1 MKLVDIL
8 LEQKEKPKALV
19 MAGGGGA
26 GKSYILDKLK
36 VGGTK
41 VFNPDKY
48 VEDPEHEYYQNLSAA
63 SWKVKRDV
71 QDAVDKKQSFVW
83 DTTGTNIESVKNLVD
98 EGYDVTVVMVYT
110 HPIISFLSNFER
122 ERSMDKS
129 AVFTTWDKV
138 YDLIEDYRKLLKN
151 NFFLI
156 SNLRGG
162 EYDKKIE
169 DFNKAAKKGG
179 EGLLDYINTLV
190 EEEPEK
196 YRSSFSK
203 PFDITDPEALEAYDE
218 EVKNLQFDR
227 SDSNM
232 VKNLKKHFMKSWEK
246 KNIGPGEKSMKTK
259 IVAIE
264 RNRERAEN
272 TYREVLESIAKKLA
286 NNKFSEALKPDKL
299 STVVDKVN
307 KFFKK

>member
-26 GKSYILDKLK
+26 GKSYILDKLN

-169 DFNKAAKKGG
+169 DFNKASKKGG

-218 EVKNLQFDR
+218 EIKNLQFDR

-246 KNIGPGEKSMKTK
+246 KNTGPGEKSMKTK
-259 IVAIE
+259 IAAIE

-286 NNKFSEALKPDKL
+286 NNKFLEALKPDKL